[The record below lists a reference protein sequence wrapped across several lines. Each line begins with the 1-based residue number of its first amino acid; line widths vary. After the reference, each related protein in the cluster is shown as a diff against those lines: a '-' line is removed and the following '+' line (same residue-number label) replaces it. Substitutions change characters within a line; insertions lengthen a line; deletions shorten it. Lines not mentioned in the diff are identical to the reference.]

1 MFIFG
6 EPLNTTDDL
15 HYTAE
20 EILSSNK
27 IMNYWANFAKY
38 RYGETTRIVAC
49 RLVSLGVPSVE

>member
-27 IMNYWANFAKY
+27 IMNYWANIGTEKQQ
-38 RYGETTRIVAC
+38 ELL
-49 RLVSLGVPSVE
+49 LVVLSLWVFHL

>member
-20 EILSSNK
+20 EILSSNI
-27 IMNYWANFAKY
+27 IMNYCAKVAIY
-38 RYGETTRIVAC
+38 RYGEATRIVAC
-49 RLVSLGVPSVE
+49 RHQSLGVPSVE

>member
-27 IMNYWANFAKY
+27 IMNY
-38 RYGETTRIVAC
+38 RYGEITRIVA
-49 RLVSLGVPSVE
+49 RPRVSLGVPSVE